1 MRKFFMKLGV
11 VVFILLLELSTTALL
26 FLVPLRLT
34 VSRKSMKEFVMNYTE
49 NMGEDDIFME
59 AATTSLKPL
68 YKESQALGI
77 EEDAIQKIIKT
88 EEVRELVADITSDM
102 VAYIFTGE
110 EKETFTEE
118 DLQRIASIAIDKI
131 NQETP
136 YQITEGQKQEI
147 LDALQRNTE
156 SYLESM
162 PKVQA
167 LEESL
172 SSEEKDAL
180 HLVRVLFS
188 TKLVISLSI
197 VMITSMGGII
207 LLKWKE
213 KKWIKTGAT
222 TLLISSMITLLG
234 TFLFQQINQL
244 VFREE
249 ALYVFYLFQKMI
261 QQIFLLAG
269 SVAISM
275 IIILILYKV
284 FCLNKKERA
293 AVN

>member
-1 MRKFFMKLGV
+1 MRKFFIKLGV

-34 VSRKSMKEFVMNYTE
+34 VSKKSMKEFVMNYME

-59 AATTSLKPL
+59 AATASLKPL

-77 EEDAIQKIIKT
+77 EEEAIQKIIKT

-118 DLQRIASIAIDKI
+118 DLQRVASIAIDKI

-162 PKVQA
+162 PKVQT

-188 TKLVISLSI
+188 TKLVISLI
-197 VMITSMGGII
+197 FVMITSMGGII

-234 TFLFQQINQL
+234 TLLFQGINQL

-261 QQIFLLAG
+261 QQSFLLAG

-284 FCLNKKERA
+284 FCLSKKERT

>member
-88 EEVRELVADITSDM
+88 EEVRELVAYIISDM